1 MMKLHPYNEMS
12 ASYQELKKSATHL
25 TPFNVIL
32 LLSAKNIFIILE
44 KISQNVA
51 LVWLDLCSQPN

>member
-1 MMKLHPYNEMS
+1 MMKLHPYNEMN
-12 ASYQELKKSATHL
+12 AYQELKVSATHVS
-25 TPFNVIL
+25 PFNVIL

>member
-12 ASYQELKKSATHL
+12 AYQELKTSATHL
-25 TPFNVIL
+25 SPFYVTL
-32 LLSAKNIFIILE
+32 LFSAKNIFIILE